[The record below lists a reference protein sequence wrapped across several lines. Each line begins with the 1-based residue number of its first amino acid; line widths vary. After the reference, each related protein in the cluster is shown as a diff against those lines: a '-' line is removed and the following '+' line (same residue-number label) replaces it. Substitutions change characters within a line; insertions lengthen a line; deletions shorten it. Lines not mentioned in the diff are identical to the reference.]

1 MINGG
6 SDSEMFEALSRE
18 LLDGGLCVR
27 FEARG
32 ASMSPSIRDREIV
45 HVTPVIV
52 SKLGKGDIVL
62 TKGDSGF
69 RVHRLVIADHK
80 ADTFITRGDCGLE
93 NDPPLPGAQILGF
106 AATKEV
112 KVAGRGVTVGLD
124 GRASRARRILG
135 RAMEFAA
142 RLNRRAIAARIREAI
157 AVSVSPTR
165 NRILL
170 PLAAMLLS
178 LLVLPHAHAQ
188 VAVDASTSGAGQ
200 LTGIGTKTLSFNHT
214 TAIVANRLL
223 IVGVSLNIT

>member
-52 SKLGKGDIVL
+52 SKLAKGDIVL
-62 TKGDSGF
+62 TKGDHGF
-69 RVHRLVIADHK
+69 RMHRLVIADHK
-80 ADTFITRGDCGLE
+80 KDTFITRGDCGLE
-93 NDPPLPGAQILGF
+93 NDPPVRGAQILGF

-112 KVAGRGVTVGLD
+112 KVAGRVFTVTLN

-142 RLNRRAIAARIREAI
+142 RLNRGAIARRMREGLAI
-157 AVSVSPTR
+157 SVSLTR

-170 PLAAMLLS
+170 LLA
-178 LLVLPHAHAQ
+178 
-188 VAVDASTSGAGQ
+188 
-200 LTGIGTKTLSFNHT
+200 
-214 TAIVANRLL
+214 
-223 IVGVSLNIT
+223 

>member
-1 MINGG
+1 MIKGG
-6 SDSEMFEALSRE
+6 PDSEMFEAFSRE
-18 LLDGGLCVR
+18 LLNGGLYVR

-69 RVHRLVIADHK
+69 RMHRLVIADHK
-80 ADTFITRGDCGLE
+80 KDTFITRGDCGLE
-93 NDPPLPGAQILGF
+93 NDPPVRGAQILGF
-106 AATKEV
+106 AASKEV
-112 KVAGRGVTVGLD
+112 KVAGRVFTVTLD

-142 RLNRRAIAARIREAI
+142 RLNRRAIATRMRQAI
-157 AVSVSPTR
+157 AVGVSPTR
-165 NRILL
+165 NRLLL
-170 PLAAMLLS
+170 PLGAMLLS
-178 LLVLPHAHAQ
+178 LLGLPYSHAQ

-200 LTGIGTKTLSFNHT
+200 LTGIGTPPGLELRLSPSTTPQLTLRIGS
-214 TAIVANRLL
+214 
-223 IVGVSLNIT
+223 